1 VKTLALLN
9 PFGAPVFYRETVSST
24 MDESRRLAGSGS
36 PHGTVIAAGFQERGR
51 GRGRNRPWNMN
62 RGESL
67 PFTLLLRYPDFSAIP
82 PALTLRTGL
91 AVAEAV
97 EDFAPL
103 LLGKVRVKWPN
114 DLMAAGPEGAF
125 GKLAGILAEGD
136 GRLVHIGCGVNV
148 AQTGFPE
155 ELRGKAASLATVLS
169 GAGGYSPESL
179 AASRFALLE
188 RILLRLHGELE
199 GCGEGKD
206 WRARLEQRLFMK
218 DRPVVFIAG
227 GPDSPLK
234 VEGRLLGIGPDGEIL
249 IVPQGESRAHSF
261 VTGELRVDS
270 CRGVGLAPSV

>member
-1 VKTLALLN
+1 VKTLALFN

-62 RGESL
+62 RGGL

-97 EDFAPL
+97 EDFVPF
-103 LLGKVRVKWPN
+103 LLGRVRVKWPN

-136 GRLVHIGCGVNV
+136 GRAVHIGCGVNV

-169 GAGGYSPESL
+169 GAEEYSPESL

-199 GCGEGKD
+199 GGGGRKD

-227 GPDSPLK
+227 GPDSPLR
-234 VEGRLLGIGPDGEIL
+234 VEGRLLGIGPEGEIL
-249 IVPQGESRAHSF
+249 IRPRGESQAHSF
-261 VTGELRVDS
+261 VTGELRVY
-270 CRGVGLAPSV
+270 